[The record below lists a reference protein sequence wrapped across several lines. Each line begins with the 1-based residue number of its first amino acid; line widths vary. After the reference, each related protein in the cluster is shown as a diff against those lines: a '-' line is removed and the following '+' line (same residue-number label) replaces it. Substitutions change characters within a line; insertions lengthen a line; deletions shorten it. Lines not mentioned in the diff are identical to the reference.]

1 MISKCKLLGF
11 FTFNQASVLKTLY
24 ESNLEDPSKLM
35 TAQQMGSKRQ
45 THHLKSLQYLEKN
58 GFVIKMYIEDKAFYK
73 ISEKGIQEYSNFKFI
88 SDLNPSSVLGTSLD
102 RNRATLAFNLTHGA
116 V

>member
-1 MISKCKLLGF
+1 MINKCKLLGF

-24 ESNLEDPSKLM
+24 DQHLEDPSKLI

-58 GFVIKMYIEDKAFYK
+58 GFVLKTYVDDKAVYQ
-73 ISEKGIQEYSNFKFI
+73 ITEKGISEYDSFKFI
-88 SDLNPSSVLGTSLD
+88 SDLNPGSILGSSLD
-102 RNRATLAFNLTHGA
+102 RSRAALAFNLTHGA
-116 V
+116 